1 VGYKLPDGRYVDDQ
15 GRTHRNYNDAAASA
29 KTRSARGQTEQM
41 LSSARAIRQQANDN
55 LWQGRVNKGLLGWI
69 PGYSEALDQG
79 MAANARQMQAADDAI
94 RAREGQLG
102 IYKARMGEGSAP
114 PTIDRREGS
123 ESRDP
128 RPAPG
133 LGAPAAYGDPAQ
145 RARDSNLTA
154 MAQQYAPQN
163 YWQGQTGAALA
174 EAAKTG
180 PKAGTAGY
188 AQRADIQAWIAA
200 NQNAPKGVDGKNIVD
215 RFLEEQGKRGLLDAP
230 GEAGTALAVG
240 AERIAMPTDAA
251 SAVQAGMK
259 GLVGYDGTALQQA
272 QAGVAEIQGRENA
285 ALTQRIFQQA
295 ADGTLAR
302 VLPESMQPQVDMG
315 VNWAQTAKAAI
326 TPAAGAE
333 MEIAEPFSSPELNR
347 QFASLGQPAAAQA
360 VATGTG
366 SGPTLQPTSAAAG
379 EVGVEPSQPDA
390 PGNKPNPAD
399 ELARRYVDGLRT
411 RTARLGY

>member
-1 VGYKLPDGRYVDDQ
+1 VGSQVVRNGKTYYKDDSGALHADYRAAVMHSLPEARLGRVIESAYRGLGGDAMVRQGIKATGDQ
-15 GRTHRNYNDAAASA
+15 LWQSMGITPPATAAPAPA
-29 KTRSARGQTEQM
+29 P
-41 LSSARAIRQQANDN
+41 ARARPRVDAPERQPEPATQ
-55 LWQGRVNKGLLGWI
+55 QV
-69 PGYSEALDQG
+69 
-79 MAANARQMQAADDAI
+79 
-94 RAREGQLG
+94 
-102 IYKARMGEGSAP
+102 
-114 PTIDRREGS
+114 
-123 ESRDP
+123 
-128 RPAPG
+128 APG
-133 LGAPAAYGDPAQ
+133 LGRPAPHVAPAE

-154 MAQQYAPQN
+154 MAQQYAPQD
-163 YWQGQTGAALA
+163 YWQSQTGAALA

-200 NQNAPKGVDGKNIVD
+200 NQNAPKGADGKNIVD
-215 RFLEEQGKRGLLDAP
+215 RFLDQQRKRGLLDAP
-230 GEAGTALAVG
+230 GEAGTALAAG

-251 SAVQAGMK
+251 SAAQAGTK

-272 QAGVAEIQGRENA
+272 QAGVAEIQRRENS

-295 ADGTLAR
+295 ADGTLVSA
-302 VLPESMQPQVDMG
+302 LPESLQPQVDLG

-326 TPAAGAE
+326 TPAVGAE

-347 QFASLGQPAAAQA
+347 QYASLGQPAAAQA

-366 SGPTLQPTSAAAG
+366 SGPNLQPTSAAAG
-379 EVGVEPSQPDA
+379 EAGVEPSQPDA